1 MINSQAM
8 TTLWRRHTAECPH
21 RDKGR
26 NWLKCNCPIWADGYV
41 NGHRTLRRSHRTRD
55 MARARKR
62 AAELED
68 PQATRAKPVADAI
81 TAFENHI
88 GSVQATTLPRYK
100 IVTREF
106 QAFCESA
113 GLEDIMQIS
122 VEDLN
127 AYRAARKYSP
137 ITAAKELVILR
148 QFFGFCFERRWI
160 EANVAKKIK
169 TPRNVKPEE
178 VRRYTQA
185 EITKMIAACDAIG
198 DDDYTRL
205 CARAVVLLL
214 RYTGLRFSDVA
225 TLERDRV
232 RDGQILLQ
240 HAEDGRNSVP
250 PSA

>member
-1 MINSQAM
+1 
-8 TTLWRRHTAECPH
+8 
-21 RDKGR
+21 
-26 NWLKCNCPIWADGYV
+26 
-41 NGHRTLRRSHRTRD
+41 

-88 GSVQATTLPRYK
+88 GSVQATTLRRYK

-113 GLEDIMQIS
+113 GLDDIMQIS
-122 VEDLN
+122 VEDLD

-137 ITAAKELVILR
+137 ITSAKEPVILR
-148 QFFGFCFERRWI
+148 QFFGFCFERPWI

-169 TPRNVKPEE
+169 TPRHVKPEE
-178 VRRYTQA
+178 VRPYTQA

-198 DDDYTRL
+198 HDDYTRL

-225 TLERDRV
+225 TLERNRV

-240 HAEDGRNSVP
+240 HAEDGRDSVP
-250 PSA
+250 PGA